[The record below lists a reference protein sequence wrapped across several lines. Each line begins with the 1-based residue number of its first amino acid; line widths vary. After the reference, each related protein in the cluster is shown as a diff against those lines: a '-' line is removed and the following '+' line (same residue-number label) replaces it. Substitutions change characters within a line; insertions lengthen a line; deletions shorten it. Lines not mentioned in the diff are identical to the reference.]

1 MRRLRRLTVAML
13 LPALAPLL
21 SACVEIDWERT
32 GQLWL
37 GSLCDGVSH
46 CSYDADGDPYTRW

>member
-1 MRRLRRLTVAML
+1 MNRSGILRAGIL
-13 LPALAPLL
+13 LAAALLL
-21 SACVEIDWERT
+21 SACVEIDWHRT

-46 CSYDADGDPYTRW
+46 CSYYADGDPYTRW